1 MNSVIDITEELGRNF
16 LVYAIDTDQNKSF
29 PSVADGLL
37 PGARAA
43 LWEMYTQKY
52 FNNKPH
58 VKSAKVASG
67 VIGNWWPHNADATYG
82 TLVRMAQPFVENNLE
97 IDFQGAV
104 GNEILGQQS
113 YGSSRY
119 TEMRLSLLAEEGMFV
134 GVEKNN
140 SEMIM
145 NYTQDKQWPK
155 TLPALFPRLLVNG
168 SIGLGV
174 GMSQYWIGHNLIET
188 ADLICNYI
196 KTGDID
202 FDNYY
207 PDLPTGGIIVNKDEL
222 GKINKTGKGRVIVE
236 AKYQSYEDEHKI
248 VFTEFPYQVYLEE
261 LIVKIKDL
269 YNKEKIHTIE
279 DVINSSDKKGIGI
292 TIYVNPAYSNEQ
304 CLNEL
309 FQETPLRSQ
318 YNVNQ
323 NGIIKQIPEMV
334 NLQQTVDVYV
344 GHNLG
349 CIQKEFQY
357 DFEKAKSRIEI
368 LEGLLKA
375 TASINKVISLI
386 QNSTDSI
393 EAKKRLIQELELSD
407 DQAKAVLDMKLV
419 RLSGLDSLKLNEEL
433 EEKKRVAEFCNEVI
447 QSKDKQKEILIERL
461 SALAKK
467 YGKPRKTEVIQKDI
481 VKVTKAK
488 AKKEEIPQDIVVTFD
503 GNYIKAVPVAQYRT
517 KKNASIDEFKTITTE
532 LVYCFSSL
540 GKVYRIT
547 AKDIGLCGTADKGKA
562 IAAILK
568 MEQGEKI
575 IKCFSNK
582 IDEKHPYL
590 TFVTKQGMVKRSEKS
605 LYLGTTRNLNGIKAI
620 GLSDG
625 DIVLFIQETNGDTIS
640 IMTQNKYC
648 LSFKLDEIR
657 VTGKTAKG
665 MIGIKLTEGDCVTDV
680 AINNLPK
687 GSVIQKRAGKGKK
700 LC

>member
-375 TASINKVISLI
+375 TASINKVVSLI
-386 QNSTDSI
+386 QNSADSG
-393 EAKKRLIQELELSD
+393 EATSYLIQELEVSEN
-407 DQAKAVLDMKLV
+407 QAKAILDMKLA
-419 RLSGLDSLKLNEEL
+419 RLCNLDGIRLNKEL
-433 EEKKRVAEFCNEVI
+433 DEKKKVAEFCEGVI
-447 QSKDKQKEILIERL
+447 SSEDKRKEILIERL
-461 SALAKK
+461 STLAKK
-467 YGKPRKTEVIQKDI
+467 YGKPRKTQVVQKDI
-481 VKVTKAK
+481 IKTTKAK
-488 AKKEEIPQDIVVTFD
+488 TKKEEIPQDVVVVFD
-503 GNYIKAVPVAQYRT
+503 GNYFKATPVAQYR
-517 KKNASIDEFKTITTE
+517 KKKIQFGQEFKTTTKD
-532 LVYCFSSL
+532 LVLCFSSL
-540 GKVYRIT
+540 GKFYRISP
-547 AKDIGLCGTADKGKA
+547 KDIGLCGNTDKGKA
-562 IAAILK
+562 PGAILK
-568 MEQGEKI
+568 LE
-575 IKCFSNK
+575 SNER
-582 IDEKHPYL
+582 ILYITSNEVNEKHPY
-590 TFVTKQGMVKRSEKS
+590 VTCVTTNGLVKKSEKT
-605 LYLGTTRNLNGIKAI
+605 YYMGNVRNLSGMKYI
-620 GLSDG
+620 GLENNEVFYVTESNG
-625 DIVLFIQETNGDTIS
+625 DILSIGTNDG
-640 IMTQNKYC
+640 YC
-648 LSFKLDEIR
+648 ISFKLDEVR
-657 VTGKTAKG
+657 PTGKTSKG
-665 MIGIKLTEGDCVTDV
+665 MIGIKLNEDAKLRMC
-680 AINNLPK
+680 AINNLPPE
-687 GSVIQKRAGKGKK
+687 SIVQKRGGKGKK
-700 LC
+700 IW

>member
-1 MNSVIDITEELGRNF
+1 MSKVIDIIDEIQQNF
-16 LVYAIDTDQNKSF
+16 IDSSYDVNTNRAF
-29 PSVADGLL
+29 PNVADGLK
-37 PGARAA
+37 PGQRAC
-43 LWEMYTQKY
+43 LWEMYTKKY
-52 FNNKPH
+52 LSSKPH
-58 VKSAKVASG
+58 VKSAKIDGGVAAL
-67 VIGNWWPHNADATYG
+67 WWPHG
-82 TLVRMAQPFVENNLE
+82 TSAIYETFARMSQPFTNNSPLV
-97 IDFQGAV
+97 DFHGAN
-104 GNEILGQQS
+104 GNIILG
-113 YGSSRY
+113 GDALAADRY
-119 TEMRLSLLAEEGMFV
+119 TEARLSSLCEEGML
-134 GVEKNN
+134 ETISKNTVDMQLN
-140 SEMIM
+140 FSE
-145 NYTQDKQWPK
+145 DEEWPV
-155 TLPALFPRLLVNG
+155 LFPAVFPNLLVNG
-168 SIGLGV
+168 AQGIGVSVANVWLPH
-174 GMSQYWIGHNLIET
+174 SFTDTANLILKYLKEGI
-188 ADLICNYI
+188 LEE
-196 KTGDID
+196 
-202 FDNYY
+202 DNYY
-207 PDLPTGGIIVNKDEL
+207 PDFPTGGTIINKDEL
-222 GKINKTGKGRVIVE
+222 AIINKTGRGKVIVQ
-236 AKYQSYEDEHKI
+236 AKYTIQGQSI
-248 VFTEFPYQVYLEE
+248 LFTEMPYQVYIEPVIE
-261 LIVKIKDL
+261 KIKEQIE
-269 YNKEKIHTIE
+269 KENLAGIS
-279 DVINSSDKKGIGI
+279 DVINKSDKKRILLVVECEKGFSPEN
-292 TIYVNPAYSNEQ
+292 VVES
-304 CLNEL
+304 L
-309 FQETPLRSQ
+309 FANTPLQSQ
-318 YNVNQ
+318 YNANQ
-323 NGIIKQIPEMV
+323 NGIVSKTPV
-334 NLQQTVDVYV
+334 LLNLKEVVDVYV
-344 GHNLG
+344 EHNTT
-349 CIQKEFQY
+349 CIRREHEY

-375 TASINKVISLI
+375 TASIDKVVSLI
-386 QNSTDSI
+386 QNSKDSA
-393 EAKKRLIQELELSD
+393 EAKKRLIQELELSEN
-407 DQAKAVLDMKLV
+407 QAKAVLDMKLV

-433 EEKKRVAEFCNEVI
+433 EEKKKVAEFCNEVI
-447 QSKDKQKEILIERL
+447 QSEDKQKEILVERL

-467 YGKPRKTEVIQKDI
+467 YGKPRKTQVIQKDI
-481 VKVTKAK
+481 VKATKAK
-488 AKKEEIPQDIVVTFD
+488 TKKEEIPQDIVVTFD

-625 DIVLFIQETNGDTIS
+625 DTVFFIQETNGDTIS

-665 MIGIKLTEGDCVTDV
+665 MIGIKLTEGDYVTGV

-687 GSVIQKRAGKGKK
+687 GSIIQKRAGKGKR